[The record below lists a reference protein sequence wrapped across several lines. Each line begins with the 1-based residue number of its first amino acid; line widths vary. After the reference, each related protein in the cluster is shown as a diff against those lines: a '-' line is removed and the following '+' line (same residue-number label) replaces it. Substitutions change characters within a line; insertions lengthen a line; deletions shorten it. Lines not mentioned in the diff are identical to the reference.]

1 MPPMTFEASDA
12 ARTGIR
18 MGRANRYLARLRQ
31 NLEQNPATPFA
42 WLVDRHGAQPLS
54 RGELAEDC
62 RRIAGL
68 LQHHGLRE
76 GEQVLIF
83 LRHGRELYG
92 ACFGTM
98 LGGFVPAFM
107 PCSTPKQNPALY
119 WRSHAELLAKIRPAA
134 LIADPA
140 TFAEMAAAGLQLGGL
155 RCIDVHAP
163 APAPGHFVDR
173 PGDAIALLQHS
184 SGTTGLKKGVALS
197 FDAIAAQIDSY
208 ADALQLGP
216 TDVLASWLPL
226 YHDMGLIACCIT
238 PAYLGIP
245 VAQMDAFEWLARPDL
260 LPRTMA
266 ELGATFAW
274 LPNFAFEH
282 LALACRRHA
291 DQFDLSRL
299 RALINCSEPC
309 KPASFDRFAA
319 AFAPSGIRPDQ
330 LQCCYAMAESVF
342 AVTQTR
348 LGAPPLRLTVDPAT
362 LEAGSVPCPA
372 ETGQEL
378 IECGTPIAGI
388 TVEIV
393 DAQRRKLA
401 AGAVGE
407 IVLSGEFLFAGYN
420 TDPERT
426 AGQINEAGRYH
437 TNDMGFLRDGHR
449 YVLGRLDDMIIVNGR
464 NLYAHEVEATVSAID
479 GVKGGRAVAVATFDP
494 RVGSASLV
502 VIAEAD
508 PLAPRDAG
516 DIQRDI
522 MSTIF
527 SVFAIA
533 PRRVRVVEPGWLVKT
548 TSGKMSRRENLAK
561 FLAAEANAGASVPA
575 SA

>member
-1 MPPMTFEASDA
+1 MAGT
-12 ARTGIR
+12 
-18 MGRANRYLARLRQ
+18 NRYLARLRE
-31 NLEQNPATPFA
+31 NLSEPQAAPFA
-42 WLVDRHGAQPLS
+42 WLVDRNGALPLS
-54 RGELAEDC
+54 WSELAEDC

-92 ACFGTM
+92 TYFGTM
-98 LGGFVPAFM
+98 LGGFVPSFM
-107 PCSTPKQNPALY
+107 PCSTPKQDPVLY
-119 WRSHAELLAKIRPAA
+119 WRSHAELLRKIRPAA

-140 TFAEMAAAGLQLGGL
+140 TFAEMAASGLELDGV
-155 RCIDVHAP
+155 RCIDVHAA
-163 APAPGHFVDR
+163 APAEGRFVDR

-197 FDAIAAQIDSY
+197 FDAIAAQIESY
-208 ADALQLGP
+208 AAALQL
-216 TDVLASWLPL
+216 TRADVLASWLPL

-260 LPRTMA
+260 LARTIA
-266 ELGATFAW
+266 DLGATFAW

-282 LALACRRHA
+282 LALACRRQA

-309 KPASFDRFAA
+309 KPTTFDRFAA
-319 AFAPSGIRPDQ
+319 AFLPAGIKPDQ

-342 AVTQTR
+342 AVTQTQ
-348 LGAPPLRLTVDPAT
+348 LGTPPRRLTVDAET
-362 LEAGSVPCPA
+362 LEPGAIPCPA
-372 ETGQEL
+372 ESGQEL
-378 IECGTPIAGI
+378 IECGTPLAGI

-393 DAQRRKLA
+393 DEHRRPLA

-407 IVLSGEFLFAGYN
+407 IVLSGDFMFAGYN
-420 TDPERT
+420 KDPERT
-426 AGQINEAGRYH
+426 AGQIDEAGRYH
-437 TNDMGFLRDGHR
+437 TRDMGFLRDGHL
-449 YVLGRLDDMIIVNGR
+449 YVLGRMDDMIIVNGR

-479 GVKGGRAVAVATFDP
+479 GVKGGRAVTVAAFDP

-502 VIAEAD
+502 VIAEVD
-508 PLAPRDAG
+508 PREARDAG

-522 MSTIF
+522 MSAIF
-527 SVFAIA
+527 SVFAIT

-548 TSGKMSRRENLAK
+548 TSGKISRKENLAK
-561 FLAAEANAGASVPA
+561 YLAAEANAGT